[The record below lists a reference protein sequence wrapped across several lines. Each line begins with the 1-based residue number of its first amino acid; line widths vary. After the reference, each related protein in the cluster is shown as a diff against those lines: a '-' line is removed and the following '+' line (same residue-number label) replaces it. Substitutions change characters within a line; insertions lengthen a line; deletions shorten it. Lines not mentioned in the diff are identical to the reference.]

1 MKNIVNLFPK
11 IEERNVHKLRKKSA
25 GILYSVFRLIILLSI
40 GFIIIYPLMYTIVT
54 SLQSKYAFL
63 NSTRVWIPT
72 EFAIAENYAAAFDAM
87 EYLSSLWSTFKN
99 ELISATIEIASCAI
113 VDYGLARFDFKL
125 KKFYVAILFLT
136 ILVPEMMILM
146 NAKLFTA

>member
-1 MKNIVNLFPK
+1 MKNIVNVFPK
-11 IEERNVHKLRKKSA
+11 IKERNLHRLRKKSA
-25 GILYSVFRLIILLSI
+25 NILYSVFRLIILLSI

-87 EYLSSLWSTFKN
+87 EYMSSLWSTFKN
-99 ELISATIEIASCAI
+99 ELISAAIEIASCAI
-113 VDYGLARFDFKL
+113 VAYGIARFDFKL
-125 KKFYVAILFLT
+125 KKLYVANDTGRGKKRGNFRT
-136 ILVPEMMILM
+136 C
-146 NAKLFTA
+146 K